1 MLLQSAYLKS
11 LMESTSEENGLP
23 CQIYLPDITAKH
35 MEIVLQF
42 LYTGKLKIH
51 ADIIEPVRDL
61 LQKIL
66 RIDADFKLPCVET
79 LLGNKNGRSS
89 KDKDGDT
96 GGNSP
101 PPSSSPDRKS
111 QNNSSDSSS
120 PPKKRFRLNG
130 NSSSNHDGHK
140 LEDST
145 YAPMTPPH
153 HLEEEIQEI
162 TAPPKTPPPLLD
174 LSENEKAN
182 SEAVSAYS
190 SPKKNIYFLNNFTA

>member
-1 MLLQSAYLKS
+1 MLLQSVYLKS

-23 CQIYLPDITAKH
+23 CQIYLPDIATKH

-101 PPSSSPDRKS
+101 PPSSSSPDPKS
-111 QNNSSDSSS
+111 QNSSSEGSS

-140 LEDST
+140 VEDST
-145 YAPMTPPH
+145 YMPMTPPH
-153 HLEEEIQEI
+153 HLEEEIQVI
-162 TAPPKTPPPLLD
+162 IPPPKTPPPLLD
-174 LSENEKAN
+174 LSENEGAN
-182 SEAVSAYS
+182 CEKVSVIVGRRGAAA
-190 SPKKNIYFLNNFTA
+190 KIYTYN

>member
-1 MLLQSAYLKS
+1 MSLQSVYLKS
-11 LMESTSEENGLP
+11 LMESTSEQNGLP
-23 CQIYLPDITAKH
+23 CQIYLPDTSAKH

-79 LLGNKNGRSS
+79 LLGSKKNGRSS

-101 PPSSSPDRKS
+101 PPSSSPESKS
-111 QNNSSDSSS
+111 QNSSRDDNDS

-130 NSSSNHDGHK
+130 NSSSNHDGHR

-145 YAPMTPPH
+145 YPPPMTPPH
-153 HLEEEIQEI
+153 YLEEEIQVI
-162 TAPPKTPPPLLD
+162 TPPPKTPPPLLD
-174 LSENEKAN
+174 LSENERAN
-182 SEAVSAYS
+182 SETVSA
-190 SPKKNIYFLNNFTA
+190 